1 MHLYILYSW
10 IRINLSLLFC
20 YRSPIVFV
28 VVVNDVLVVVVD
40 EDVGVSALVDEVV
53 EAVVEVVE

>member
-1 MHLYILYSW
+1 MHLYILW

-40 EDVGVSALVDEVV
+40 EDVGVSALVDELV